1 MLIQVVISYKDIQGN
16 KMLVVH
22 TEMFEVS
29 ENHDDVIENADFEV
43 FARNA

>member
-1 MLIQVVISYKDIQGN
+1 
-16 KMLVVH
+16 MLVVH